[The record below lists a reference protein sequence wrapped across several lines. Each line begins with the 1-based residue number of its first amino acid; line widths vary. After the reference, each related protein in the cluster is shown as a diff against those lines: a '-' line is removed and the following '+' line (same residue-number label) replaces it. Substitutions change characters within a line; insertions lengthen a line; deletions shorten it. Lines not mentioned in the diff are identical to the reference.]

1 VFPVTKKLMRLKPS
15 AILFDMDGV
24 LVDSLDAWWSSLNSS
39 LETFEYEP
47 ISREEFIK
55 KYWGHDL
62 FDNLKTMKIPLKVG
76 KFCNNVYGEHVNQI
90 KIYPETKDT
99 LQKLVNYKKSILT
112 NTPKDCTVQILKK
125 FDIDRYF
132 ELVLTS
138 DDVSVAKPDPE
149 IVLKSCKLLNVK
161 PKDVVLVGDTDS
173 DVKAGKAAG
182 CTVIG
187 INVKADYT
195 VKDVSGI
202 LSLISL

>member
-1 VFPVTKKLMRLKPS
+1 MRLKPS

-24 LVDSLDAWWSSLNSS
+24 LVDSLDSWWSSLNSS
-39 LETFEYEP
+39 LKAFSYKP

-62 FDNLKTMKIPLKVG
+62 FDNLKMMGIPLKVG
-76 KFCNNVYGEHVNQI
+76 KFCNNVYGEYVGKI
-90 KIYPETKDT
+90 KIYPDTKDT
-99 LQKLVNYKKSILT
+99 LEKLANYRNSIIT
-112 NTPKDCTVQILKK
+112 NTPKDCAVRILKR
-125 FDIDRYF
+125 FDIYSYF

-138 DDVSVAKPDPE
+138 DDVSIAKPNPE
-149 IVLKSCKLLNVK
+149 IVLKSCKLLNVN

-195 VKDVSGI
+195 VKSLSGL
-202 LSLISL
+202 LSLISLKNNL